1 MQTTSAGFNL
11 PSWVKGWV
19 STCVQIHGDFSS
31 LEARMDFTIK
41 LAQQNIKQQTG
52 GPFAATIFNL
62 KNQQLLSVGIN
73 IVVPSHNST
82 NHAEMTAI
90 ILAQQA
96 LQTYNLSEHGHF
108 ELLTSCEPCAMCF
121 GAIPWSGI
129 KHLAY
134 AAASKDAQAIGF
146 DEGAKHPHWIN
157 ELEKRGI
164 KVTPKIL
171 RDKAAQVLQSYQQQ
185 GGMMY

>member
-1 MQTTSAGFNL
+1 
-11 PSWVKGWV
+11 
-19 STCVQIHGDFSS
+19 
-31 LEARMDFTIK
+31 MDFTIK

-52 GPFAATIFNL
+52 GPFAAAIFDL
-62 KNQQLLSVGIN
+62 KNRQLLAVGVN

-90 ILAQQA
+90 ILAQQS
-96 LQTYNLSEHGHF
+96 LQTFNLAEHGDF

-121 GAIPWSGI
+121 GAMPWSGI

-134 AAASKDAQAIGF
+134 AATSADAESIGF
-146 DEGAKHPHWIN
+146 DEGSKHPNWIA

-164 KVTPKIL
+164 NVTPEIL
-171 RDKAAQVLQSYQQQ
+171 RDKAAQVLKDYQHQSGTIYNS
-185 GGMMY
+185 